1 MTATSDPVDAWM
13 QAWRT
18 ELPEVV
24 FPSSELSKRIMF
36 LSAALD
42 RVTRRDLTELGLTV
56 AEFDVLVTLR
66 RAGEPYRMKPNQ
78 LARSLMLSTGG
89 TTNVTHR
96 LVARGAVEREG
107 DPADARSTWIRLT
120 PDGIALA
127 ERAVLAMSAE
137 HDAFFEGVP
146 AEIVDAATAALRDL
160 ITACPGLLPRG
171 SAARDA
177 RAQGRV

>member
-1 MTATSDPVDAWM
+1 M
-13 QAWRT
+13 QAWRA

-24 FPSSELSKRIMF
+24 FASSELSKRIMF

-42 RVTRRDLTELGLTV
+42 RVLRSDLAELGLTV
-56 AEFDVLVTLR
+56 AEFDVLVALR

-96 LVARGAVEREG
+96 LVARGAVEREE

-127 ERAVLAMSAE
+127 ERAVLVTSAE

-146 AEIVDAATAALRDL
+146 AEVIDAATAALRDL
-160 ITACPGLLPRG
+160 ITACPGLLPRS
-171 SAARDA
+171 SAVRAA
-177 RAQGRV
+177 RAQGPA

>member
-1 MTATSDPVDAWM
+1 M
-13 QAWRT
+13 QAWRA
-18 ELPEVV
+18 ELPEIL
-24 FPSSELSKRIMF
+24 FASSELSKRIMF

-42 RVTRRDLTELGLTV
+42 RVTRRDLAEFGLTL

-96 LVARGAVEREG
+96 LVARGAVERED

-120 PDGIALA
+120 ADGSALA
-127 ERAVLAMSAE
+127 ERAVLAISAE

-146 AEIVDAATAALRDL
+146 AEVIDAATAALRDL
-160 ITACPGLLPRG
+160 IIACPALLPRG

-177 RAQGRV
+177 RSQSRV